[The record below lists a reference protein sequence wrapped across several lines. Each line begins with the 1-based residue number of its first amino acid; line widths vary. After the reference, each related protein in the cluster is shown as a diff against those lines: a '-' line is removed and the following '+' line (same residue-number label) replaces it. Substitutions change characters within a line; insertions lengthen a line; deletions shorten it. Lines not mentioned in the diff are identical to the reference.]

1 MDNLF
6 WLSNERVLES
16 FEDELNRLKLE
27 SNARATFLIDKN
39 GQLIGSSEET
49 ENYDK
54 TSIGA
59 LVAGNVA
66 TTGGLAKLLGE
77 KEFSIL
83 FHEGENEHVHISIIS
98 NKLILVVIFDDS
110 TSLGLVRLR
119 VKKSLKQFENLIV
132 EMEKE
137 DFEGEKK
144 EIFGDITEDDIDNL
158 FNLGGN

>member
-6 WLSNERVLES
+6 WLSNEQVLKS
-16 FEDELNRLKLE
+16 FEDELNKLKLE
-27 SNARATFLIDKN
+27 SNSRATFLIDKN
-39 GQLIGSSEET
+39 GQLIGSSRET

-66 TTGGLAKLLGE
+66 ATGGLASLLGE

-83 FHEGENEHVHISIIS
+83 FHEGENEHVHISIVS
-98 NKLILVVIFDDS
+98 GKLILVVIFDDS

-119 VKKSLKQFENLIV
+119 VKKSLRKFEDLIL
-132 EMEKE
+132 ELEKN
-137 DFEGEKK
+137 DCEGEKK